1 MSYEKR
7 LTVAGAGSVLLHMAF
22 LALVAVRG
30 CQSIARVDAIAA
42 HREPIVLRLQPPKP
56 PAVRRLIDTQSPA
69 DEPAGP
75 TDLIGEHTTKAQD
88 LEDVEG
94 TRLAP
99 YFEQPSEFD
108 QLRLPAPL
116 PAPTPSAPA
125 PPPAPE
131 SETTPPEAQPH
142 EAGVVAVA
150 ASNEPPEKQREETQ
164 QPRPKREPLQV
175 AQADPPVLPPG
186 QPQGRVDGGVRSKG
200 FAGFEAIEDE
210 IAPYLKEVRA
220 RVERNWRAALQ
231 LRYSGTTP
239 TRAVLECS
247 IRPDGMLEH
256 VRIVEGGV
264 SPTGVSPTYAPLCK
278 EAVERAAPFPAF
290 PFKVP
295 EMYRERSLQIRW
307 TFSFL
312 M

>member
-7 LTVAGAGSVLLHMAF
+7 LTLAGALSVLLHVAF
-22 LALVAVRG
+22 FALVAVRG
-30 CQSIARVDAIAA
+30 CQSITPVNAIAA

-56 PAVRRLIDTQSPA
+56 PASRRLVDTTAPA

-88 LEDVEG
+88 FEDVQG

-99 YFEQPSEFD
+99 YFEEPSEFD
-108 QLRLPAPL
+108 QLRIPAPM
-116 PAPTPSAPA
+116 PAPKPSAPA
-125 PPPAPE
+125 PKGAPE
-131 SETTPPEAQPH
+131 TAPTESQPTEAALAALAAPDETHERAPEASR
-142 EAGVVAVA
+142 EA
-150 ASNEPPEKQREETQ
+150 PPD
-164 QPRPKREPLQV
+164 REPLEV

-186 QPQGRVDGGVRSKG
+186 QPRGRVDGGVQSKG
-200 FAGFEAIEDE
+200 FTGFEAMEDE

-239 TRAVLECS
+239 TKAVLECS

-256 VRIVEGGV
+256 VRIVEAGV
-264 SPTGVSPTYAPLCK
+264 SPSGVSPTYAPLCK